1 MLTSSSTYKLSTW
14 ILINYR
20 GWEKKKKLDCL
31 IEPSIKGL
39 NLSEWVQF
47 DQVNQ
52 IRECFDDGQ
61 IELKKIKPNLIWAQ
75 PNSVWP
81 G

>member
-1 MLTSSSTYKLSTW
+1 MNTNKLQR
-14 ILINYR
+14 LR
-20 GWEKKKKLDCL
+20 KKKKKLDCL

-39 NLSEWVQF
+39 NLSKWVQF

-75 PNSVWP
+75 PNSV
-81 G
+81 